1 MLFVSHSHAKLRK
14 SFLRCLPSTCP
25 PAFQP
30 SPSCMFLHR
39 SCNCD
44 SFLLLS
50 FWVIVS
56 SPESPLVFS
65 RLLFVGDRDL
75 PRNPDE
81 GEPEEKDRQS
91 DLPDV
96 HRRDPSSQGKGLN
109 NGRQPVFPCVLLS
122 LRVVVMHRQ
131 WSL

>member
-1 MLFVSHSHAKLRK
+1 MLNYANPFFGVYPPPVP
-14 SFLRCLPSTCP
+14 LPSNHDSVLY
-25 PAFQP
+25 F
-30 SPSCMFLHR
+30 
-39 SCNCD
+39 CNCD

-50 FWVIVS
+50 FWIIVS